1 MSFTE
6 NLYLRK
12 HLQKLQEENQ
22 QLRSLLEVNAPKTA
36 AKAQTRMQIE
46 DLARKLSSINGH
58 NRSLVQNSLKA
69 VEGAAHPE
77 MLKRILSKLMQHE
90 TELKGSAQPSA
101 APSSPQRSFRSLSV
115 SSAEQEMPAA
125 DPSMESMLDEYG
137 NRLANNRPGL
147 AQRIISQVPSPNTGT
162 SSGY

>member
-12 HLQKLQEENQ
+12 HLQQLQEENK

-36 AKAQTRMQIE
+36 AKAETRMQIE
-46 DLARKLSSINGH
+46 DLAKKLSSINGH

-90 TELKGSAQPSA
+90 TELKSSGQPASATPS
-101 APSSPQRSFRSLSV
+101 QRSFRSLSLGSV
-115 SSAEQEMPAA
+115 EQQMPSS
-125 DPSMESMLDEYG
+125 
-137 NRLANNRPGL
+137 
-147 AQRIISQVPSPNTGT
+147 NTGT

>member
-22 QLRSLLEVNAPKTA
+22 QLRSILEVNAPKTA
-36 AKAQTRMQIE
+36 AKAETRMQIE
-46 DLARKLSSINGH
+46 DAANRLSSINGH
-58 NRSLVQNSLKA
+58 NRSLVQNALKA

-90 TELKGSAQPSA
+90 TELKGSTRQSA

-115 SSAEQEMPAA
+115 GSVEQQMPSS
-125 DPSMESMLDEYG
+125 
-137 NRLANNRPGL
+137 
-147 AQRIISQVPSPNTGT
+147 NTGT